1 MTAALALRNIMNT
14 FKDINIH
21 LENKRKSRLFFAFLF
36 LLYALVYMTKNCF
49 GSALADIVSEGVL
62 TKSQTGLITSA
73 FYLVYAPLQ
82 IVGGIVT
89 DRYNP
94 ERLITVG
101 LLGGAIANG
110 IIFFNHN
117 FYVMLIAWSLNAASQ
132 FALWPGVFKIIS
144 SQLVRSDRSQMVF
157 LISFSSATGL
167 LLGYVTAAFIPAWNW
182 NFAISSIVLFLLAI
196 ALYVVSRVL
205 SPDMKPDA
213 IEKPAP
219 VPDTTVSEGAPAT
232 STMRLF
238 VMSGLWFVFVISLL
252 RMVIAQGIQTL
263 SPTLLMESY
272 ESVTPRIGNL
282 LQTFILASGMLG
294 TLLARTVLYPKYIRH
309 EIRGQLWFYLICLPL
324 SVLLLFVGRISLW
337 LAIPSLCIILIAISA
352 CALLIQYYNIYFI
365 PYGKNGTV
373 AGIINAGASFG
384 VVIANYGSLALA
396 DNFGWVSVIIAWSV
410 MIVLTIACVLLAL
423 RPTTR
428 FREQVRR
435 IWRA

>member
-1 MTAALALRNIMNT
+1 
-14 FKDINIH
+14 
-21 LENKRKSRLFFAFLF
+21 
-36 LLYALVYMTKNCF
+36 
-49 GSALADIVSEGVL
+49 
-62 TKSQTGLITSA
+62 
-73 FYLVYAPLQ
+73 
-82 IVGGIVT
+82 

-117 FYVMLIAWSLNAASQ
+117 FYVMLIAWALNAASQ

-144 SQLVRSDRSQMVF
+144 SQLVRSDRSQMIF
-157 LISFSSATGL
+157 LISFSSPTGL
-167 LLGYVTAAFIPAWNW
+167 LLGYVIAAFIPSWNW
-182 NFAISSIVLFLLAI
+182 NFAISSIILFLLAAGLYI
-196 ALYVVSRVL
+196 ASRAL
-205 SPDMKPDA
+205 SPDMKPDML
-213 IEKPAP
+213 EKPDP
-219 VPDTTVSEGAPAT
+219 VPDTTVPEGTPAT

-238 VMSGLWFVFVISLL
+238 AMSGLLLVFMIALF

-272 ESVTPRIGNL
+272 TSVTPRIGNL
-282 LQTFILASGMLG
+282 LQAFILASGMLG

-309 EIRGQLWFYLICLPL
+309 EVRGQLWFYSICLPL

-337 LAIPSLCIILIAISA
+337 LAIPSLCIILIALSA

-396 DNFGWVSVIIAWSV
+396 DNFGWSAVILAWVV
-410 MIVLTIACVLLAL
+410 MILLTIGCVLLAL